1 MNHFPSSTRQSGLT
15 LIELMISLLLGLLLT
30 LAVTSL
36 FIGSNRS
43 FRENEQLAAMQD
55 QARFALAALSRDFS
69 MSGYWGG
76 VFSGTDLVAAPSA
89 SEALPAAIDCGA
101 PEESWAF
108 RTDRR
113 IEFRNQD
120 SDIAVAS
127 RFHCLDAV
135 MPDSDIVGLR
145 RVSGQMAVSSI
156 DCTAVK
162 LLPWHF
168 YLKTNGTVGSLIRTP
183 ASGSYDPCVGEAPTA
198 PGSQYYRY
206 IARLYYVRDYA
217 RQPGDGVPSLCRR
230 ELRHEASPGM
240 ADECLA
246 DGIENLQV
254 VFGIDTNGD
263 GVADRYDPTPADD
276 ALQQAISVQIS
287 VLVRT
292 QRGFPQYRDE
302 KTYQM
307 GDWNYT
313 PSEVEEDEDLPAARR
328 AVHHYRR
335 VFSTQVQLRNA
346 ALQ

>member
-1 MNHFPSSTRQSGLT
+1 MKQMPSHSRQRGLT

-43 FRENEQLAAMQD
+43 FRENEQLAVMQD

-69 MSGYWGG
+69 MAGYWGG
-76 VFSGTDLVAAPSA
+76 VFSGADLAAAPSA
-89 SEALPAAIDCGA
+89 SEALPATSDCGA
-101 PEESWAF
+101 SGSSWAF
-108 RTDRR
+108 STGRR
-113 IEFRNQD
+113 VEFRNHD
-120 SDIAVAS
+120 SDTGIVS
-127 RFHCLDAV
+127 RFHCLDAAV
-135 MPDSDIVGLR
+135 TDADIIGLR
-145 RVSGQMAVSSI
+145 RVSGQVAARSTTCSEVQ
-156 DCTAVK
+156 

-183 ASGSYDPCVGEAPTA
+183 ASGKDDPCVGTAPTA
-198 PGSQYYRY
+198 PGTQYYRY
-206 IARLYYVRDYA
+206 IPRLYYVRNYS
-217 RQPGDGVPSLCRR
+217 RQAGDGVPSLCRR
-230 ELRHEASPGM
+230 ELRHEASAAM

-246 DGIENLQV
+246 DGVENMQV
-254 VFGIDTNGD
+254 VFGIDSNGD
-263 GVADRYDPTPADD
+263 GVADRYDPNPDD
-276 ALQQAISVQIS
+276 VALQQAISVQIS
-287 VLVRT
+287 VLVRS

-307 GDWNYT
+307 GDWSYT
-313 PSEVEEDEDLPAARR
+313 PSEVEEDEDLPPAQR